1 MVRARVNS
9 FLCGFALAGGF
20 AIVMLRQDVKR
31 SHELLA
37 EQGSGVEK
45 RLREL
50 EAATKQLQA
59 K

>member
-1 MVRARVNS
+1 MNS